1 MAHIQVQQGA
11 SGGRKWNWGTEDIKE
26 KRRNKKGRTLWENK
40 DRTYKQ
46 RDVANGAFFIT
57 G

>member
-1 MAHIQVQQGA
+1 MTHIYVQQGA
-11 SGGRKWNWGTEDIKE
+11 SRGREWNWGTEDIKE
-26 KRRNKKGRTLWENK
+26 KRRNEKGRTLWGNK